1 MKKQAALLKE
11 AQDKHAATCS
21 SPKLL
26 AKKQNEWPPPSCTDG
41 LLLMKVQTVL

>member
-1 MKKQAALLKE
+1 MKKQAALLIE
-11 AQDKHAATCS
+11 AQDKHAATCC

-26 AKKQNEWPPPSCTDG
+26 AKKETAWPPPSCTDG